1 MDSLNLNNA
10 SDIIIDIFDVN
21 EYQSS
26 LNSISFLYKN
36 LEISIWYDKGL
47 HSIILALPSSQK
59 GFFLSILSK
68 LLQSHIVDTAF
79 HLVDLKNSLRYLRDE
94 APQVSSL
101 LKDPRID
108 DLYLDKS
115 GAKPLDLNLNQ

>member
-1 MDSLNLNNA
+1 MDSLNLNSA

-26 LNSISFLYKN
+26 LNSISFRYKS

-47 HSIILALPSSQK
+47 HSIILSLPSSKK
-59 GFFLSILSK
+59 GYFLSILSK

-94 APQVSSL
+94 APQVLSL

-108 DLYLDKS
+108 DLYLEKS
-115 GAKPLDLNLNQ
+115 GAKPLDLNLYQ